1 MKVNKEM
8 SIDFDKQTFIVRK
21 TFHLY
26 EHRTDNKFSRA
37 EFLDDKR
44 YLEIMKYALREGLT
58 SFRNKRCVVTVRNFE
73 GTYFSIL
80 CHLGWDNVII
90 LISVFH
96 KKYKFW
102 KSFNRCQNRINIFR
116 GYVVPKMSSKEH
128 YKKQFE
134 KVLVQRD
141 LEDEDEYF
149 KNAFRQNI
157 RKIEGRK

>member
-1 MKVNKEM
+1 MIYNKELTL
-8 SIDFDKQTFIVRK
+8 IFDSQEWKIRK

-26 EHRTDNKFSRA
+26 EHRTDNKFSRG
-37 EFLDDKR
+37 EFIDDQR
-44 YLEIMKYALREGLT
+44 YVDIMKYALINGLT
-58 SFRNKRCVVTVRNFE
+58 SFRGKRTAVTVRNFE

-80 CHLGWDNVII
+80 CHLDYNNVIT

-116 GYVVPKMSSKEH
+116 GYVVPKMTSKEH

-149 KNAFRQNI
+149 KNAVKQNI
-157 RKIEGRK
+157 RK